1 MQTLTLTVQ
10 IFHGVILQ
18 DVVSLQNN
26 VNLIAGLE
34 PEEPPEIRLGET
46 AMLEFFSGERFQS
59 AP

>member
-18 DVVSLQNN
+18 DVVSLQK
-26 VNLIAGLE
+26 LIDLMAGLE
-34 PEEPPEIRLGET
+34 SEEPPEIRLVET
-46 AMLEFFSGERFQS
+46 ATPEFFCGERVQS